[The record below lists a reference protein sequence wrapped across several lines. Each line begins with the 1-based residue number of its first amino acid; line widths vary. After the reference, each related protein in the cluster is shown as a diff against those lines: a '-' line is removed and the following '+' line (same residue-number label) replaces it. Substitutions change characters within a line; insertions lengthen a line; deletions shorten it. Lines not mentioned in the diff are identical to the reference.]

1 MSLTAQKGHAPPDIT
16 TLHVLTNTL
25 DMRRSN
31 CSVQDYNWLQP
42 DLFLYPWPLHLNLTW
57 SQWRGP
63 GIHPEGRP
71 SKSYVGGWGRPWEAG
86 VGGVCALVYYF
97 GKRMQDYLSLTK
109 LQHRFNPK
117 FHLNILYTLDG
128 LKWDSHSL
136 KKRANV
142 PVCLHNHGQV
152 RGYTSYGC
160 VTVHA
165 PCTKTDVKYEKK
177 EEEKPFINLI
187 PLLICERPSSSA
199 FPGPRRRQEDNLGR
213 WYFSAR
219 PSRRRSYR
227 HRRQLLQRHLAALC
241 VPRERKS
248 CCFFEPRDH
257 FWVESNA

>member
-1 MSLTAQKGHAPPDIT
+1 
-16 TLHVLTNTL
+16 
-25 DMRRSN
+25 
-31 CSVQDYNWLQP
+31 
-42 DLFLYPWPLHLNLTW
+42 
-57 SQWRGP
+57 
-63 GIHPEGRP
+63 
-71 SKSYVGGWGRPWEAG
+71 
-86 VGGVCALVYYF
+86 
-97 GKRMQDYLSLTK
+97 MQDYLSLTK

-213 WYFSAR
+213 WYSSAR
-219 PSRRRSYR
+219 PSRRRSCR
-227 HRRQLLQRHLAALC
+227 HRRHLLQRHQ
-241 VPRERKS
+241 PRFASRVKGKAVASLSHEIILGREQRLKCTS
-248 CCFFEPRDH
+248 TLVTHQLGQRH
-257 FWVESNA
+257 